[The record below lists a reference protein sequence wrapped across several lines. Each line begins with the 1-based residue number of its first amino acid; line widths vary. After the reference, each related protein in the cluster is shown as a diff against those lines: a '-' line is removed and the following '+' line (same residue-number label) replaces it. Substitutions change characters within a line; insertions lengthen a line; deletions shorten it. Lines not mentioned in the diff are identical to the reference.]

1 MKESS
6 AVINATIQALGIIGT
21 VVYNIEWAIYP
32 SMFLLGILVFAQTL
46 AAGYYFTTNEL
57 PNTAEL
63 NEYAASK
70 IFLIMVGIMY
80 MATSYQIYLL
90 GFELFAGFAFAHS
103 VIMLISSIM
112 KKESTE

>member
-6 AVINATIQALGIIGT
+6 AVLNATIQALGIMGT

-32 SMFLLGILVFAQTL
+32 SIFLLGILIFAQTL
-46 AAGYYFTTNEL
+46 AAGYYFTTKEL
-57 PNTAEL
+57 PNTTEL
-63 NEYAASK
+63 NKYAASK

-90 GFELFAGFAFAHS
+90 GYELFAGFAFAHS
-103 VIMLISSIM
+103 AIMLTSSIM
-112 KKESTE
+112 KKEQTE